1 MRIEIEKQDLV
12 DALAVV
18 GITVGAGG
26 SDLSSHYLFRGH
38 KGGVEVLSYDMRGFA
53 CAPLTCTFEGEDAE
67 AFTVEAWR
75 LDKWVSGV
83 GAGTLS
89 LSSSGGGDVH
99 ASGPRSK
106 VRFRSLD
113 PSKFPYWDGLV
124 SKAEDVGSISPSSF
138 GRALNL
144 ARWFVSGDDTSK
156 PELCQLEAVS
166 GVLWA
171 TDRRALSSVEIL
183 SLPSLNVRIPGKDVG
198 SLITFLGNAGT
209 QGSDIIIRE
218 ASRSMEEGGGSCA
231 IFARPDGCYV
241 GVTRP
246 TSQFPKLDVDREAVD
261 DATLSLDKDELN
273 AGLAVLLASAPKG
286 HESVTFR
293 CDGESG
299 NVYISMPCEAGGSD
313 EYPLSLASVKGDFD
327 QDFTIDFPYL
337 QGISDTFGLSTLD
350 LGINKRGRGGFVS
363 FRSSDEGESGNKYYT
378 VIVWRT

>member
-1 MRIEIEKQDLV
+1 MKIEVEKQDLL
-12 DALAVV
+12 DALSVV
-18 GITVGAGG
+18 GITVGSGG
-26 SDLSSHYLFRGH
+26 SDLSSHYVFRVRR
-38 KGGVEVLSYDMRGFA
+38 GGTEVLSYDMRGFA
-53 CAPLTCTFEGEDAE
+53 CAPLTCASDGDDGD

-83 GAGTLS
+83 GSGTLT
-89 LSSSGGGDVH
+89 LSSEGGGDVH

-113 PSKFPYWDGLV
+113 PSKFPYWDGLLAN
-124 SKAEDVGSISPSSF
+124 AEDVGSISPGSF

-156 PELCQLEAVS
+156 PELCQIEAVD

-171 TDRRALSSVEIL
+171 TDRRALSSVEIPT
-183 SLPSLNVRIPGKDVG
+183 LPSLNVRIPGKDVG
-198 SLITFLGNAGT
+198 SVISFLTNSGT
-209 QGSDIIIRE
+209 QGNDIIIRE
-218 ASRSMEEGGGSCA
+218 ASRPLEDGGGSCA
-231 IFARPDGCYV
+231 IFTRPDGCYV

-246 TSQFPKLDVDREAVD
+246 TSQFPKLDVDREADD
-261 DATLSLDKDELN
+261 DATLTLDKDELN

-286 HESVTFR
+286 HESVSFG
-293 CDGESG
+293 CEEGK
-299 NVYISMPCEAGGSD
+299 VYISMPCEAGGSD
-313 EYPLSLASVKGDFD
+313 EYPLSLASLSGSLD

-337 QGISDTFGLSTLD
+337 QGISDTFGLSKID

-363 FRSSDEGESGNKYYT
+363 FRSADEGENGNKYYT